1 MPPLPLHPIMLAYA
15 IQTENVAISRCFPDI
30 RRIKNQVRRMSE
42 PQLSVRSSKARD
54 LAHALSS
61 RTGQPINRLVE
72 LALERYDQALRE
84 DKIRYPMDAVWDLA
98 AKDRRNIPAG
108 TTSAHDEF
116 YDENG
121 LPI

>member
-1 MPPLPLHPIMLAYA
+1 
-15 IQTENVAISRCFPDI
+15 
-30 RRIKNQVRRMSE
+30 MSE
-42 PQLSVRSSKARD
+42 PQLSIRSAKARD
-54 LAHALSS
+54 LAHALAR

-72 LALERYDQALRE
+72 LALERYERDLRD

-98 AKDRRNIPAG
+98 AEDRPNIAPG
-108 TTSAHDEF
+108 STSNHDEF